1 MKKSL
6 LWAWATILTL
16 GTVYSAAQLAKD
28 MFKLFLEVVCNP
40 GLHSAGTNQWG
51 RAGTEMKEKAA
62 AMRYKVSTLPQD
74 PRRRR
79 MSLVLVLMSHPMTPS
94 YPPLPPS
101 PTACPEI

>member
-28 MFKLFLEVVCNP
+28 MFKLFLEVVYSP

-51 RAGTEMKEKAA
+51 RARAEMKEKAA
-62 AMRYKVSTLPQD
+62 AMRYKVS
-74 PRRRR
+74 R
-79 MSLVLVLMSHPMTPS
+79 MCISLLVLMPKFNAM
-94 YPPLPPS
+94 
-101 PTACPEI
+101 